1 MENKVKEYVKTFGL
15 DEELSLR
22 FENLYL
28 KEIEHFKDMKIKFDN
43 LKKVKIFEKRILG
56 FNFRNFNSEDFDYS
70 SEDDLFN
77 KAVSNVNKMFNKFL
91 E

>member
-22 FENLYL
+22 FENMYL
-28 KEIEHFKDMKIKFDN
+28 KEIEHFKDMKIKLDN
-43 LKKVKIFEKRILG
+43 LKKVKNFEKRILG
-56 FNFRNFNSEDFDYS
+56 FNFRNFNSEDFDYF

-91 E
+91 G